1 MSGHSIAPINFW
13 VHTIKIYLVECLK
26 TFFFS
31 SRFGLSKDQ
40 GRFALPQFATAE
52 TTLILK
58 QTDEESDCANTEA
71 GPQSCNNFRNMVYR
85 SEDGTCNNLK
95 HSLWGRAN
103 VALTRLL
110 APDYEDGKY

>member
-1 MSGHSIAPINFW
+1 MEIFTPDFLKNNF
-13 VHTIKIYLVECLK
+13 Y
-26 TFFFS
+26 F

-58 QTDEESDCANTEA
+58 QTDEESDCANTES
-71 GPQSCNNFRNMVYR
+71 GPASCNNFRNMLYR

-110 APDYEDGKY
+110 APDYEDGKYYFKFFFASDTVD

>member
-1 MSGHSIAPINFW
+1 MI
-13 VHTIKIYLVECLK
+13 
-26 TFFFS
+26 FFFKVWPLF

-71 GPQSCNNFRNMVYR
+71 GPPSCNSNFRNMVYR

-95 HSLWGRAN
+95 QPLWGRAN